1 MRNLSILAL
10 ALIGALA
17 ASVAEA
23 ASPTPAQQSAIKA
36 ACPSDFQANCPGV
49 SPGGQAALACLE
61 KNVAKLSAPCQTAV
75 NAVIGGGAAAT
86 TAPAAT
92 APAATTAPA
101 TTTAPAATA
110 PAATTPP
117 PVTIVLTPRQELR
130 LVRVSCGGDF
140 QTYCG
145 NVVLGG
151 GRALA
156 CLVAHGPQLSATCQG
171 AIKAAGQR
179 F

>member
-1 MRNLSILAL
+1 MRNFAILAL

-17 ASVAEA
+17 GSAAEA
-23 ASPTPAQQSAIKA
+23 ATPTPAQQSAIKA
-36 ACPSDFQANCPGV
+36 ACPSDFQSNCPGV

-61 KNVAKLSAPCQTAV
+61 KNVAKLSAACQTAV
-75 NAVIGGGAAAT
+75 NAVIGGGARHDGAGSDRARQRPR
-86 TAPAAT
+86 TAPRRDHHGA
-92 APAATTAPA
+92 
-101 TTTAPAATA
+101 
-110 PAATTPP
+110 AATTPP

-130 LVRVSCGGDF
+130 LVRISCGGDF
-140 QTYCG
+140 QTYCN

-156 CLVAHGPQLSATCQG
+156 CLVAHGPQLSATCRG
-171 AIKAAGQR
+171 AISAAGQK